1 MSNEVADSSP
11 ISRRGVLLGTAA
23 LATAATSLPVGLGDI
38 PGFPICTASVATA
51 APLPRAG
58 AAAAPAKYRRWS
70 ISDPAFPP
78 RVLDSYKKAI
88 RAMLALPPT
97 DPRNWYRHML
107 IHALDCPHANWWFL
121 PWHRGYLGW
130 FERICRDLSGDPQFA
145 LPYWD
150 WTKEP
155 RVPKQMFE
163 DVLNPNDP
171 AYIKAGAEFRA
182 KFTDPV
188 AKASYWS
195 LVRNPDGSQGPS
207 PQFVALIQRFVRF
220 PQDLWF
226 DMLDSP
232 MGPQW
237 FDQPNARGLTAAQPD
252 LTIPGAPADQQA
264 VLVAIS
270 SQTINDALAPRDF
283 VAFGGARSNGH
294 SSPSGSS
301 VLEGQ
306 PHNLVHSCVGGAF
319 NGGGGFMSANLS
331 PVDPIFFLHHAN
343 VDRLWD
349 VWTRKQLALNLPI
362 LPDGYLVKPG
372 QPPGQPGQ
380 PPGQPGRPPG
390 QDSDYARWAGEP
402 FMFYIDAKGNP
413 VPQNTAGA
421 YASIGDFDYDY
432 SPGTGEQV
440 VPGAT
445 APLLLS
451 QLLEKPLQADL
462 NARSLAGMNAA
473 EASVRLPLA
482 LLQQQTE
489 PHQPKLFATVTLNL
503 PQRGHQDF
511 NVFVDRGD
519 GSSQFVATLS
529 MFGHHV
535 MQGPVTFTVPLTAAL
550 ESVQSRAMVG
560 GGSPT
565 LQFRVV
571 PRARGAAEGRA
582 AHLHAT
588 VGAGSAGEVTNISVQ
603 QL

>member
-1 MSNEVADSSP
+1 MSDEVADSSP
-11 ISRRGVLLGTAA
+11 ISRRGVLLGTAV
-23 LATAATSLPVGLGDI
+23 LATATSLPISLGDI
-38 PGFPICTASVATA
+38 PGSPICTASVATA

-70 ISDPAFPP
+70 ISEPAFPP

-107 IHALDCPHANWWFL
+107 IHALDCPHGNWWFL

-171 AYIKAGAEFRA
+171 AFIKAGAEFRT

-188 AKASYWS
+188 SKASYWS

-207 PQFVALIQRFVRF
+207 PQFGSLLQRFVRF

-232 MGPQW
+232 TGPQF

-252 LTIPGAPADQQA
+252 LTIPGAPATQQA

-270 SQTINDALAPRDF
+270 SQTINDALAPRDYVSF
-283 VAFGGARSNGH
+283 AGARSLGH
-294 SSPSGSS
+294 STTSGFS
-301 VLEGQ
+301 VLEGM
-306 PHNLVHSCVGGAF
+306 PHNQVHNCVGGQY
-319 NGGGGFMSANLS
+319 NGTGGFMAANLS

-349 VWTRKQLALNLPI
+349 VWTRKQLAANLPI
-362 LPDGYLVKPG
+362 LPDGYQTAAAQAPTAG
-372 QPPGQPGQ
+372 QPP
-380 PPGQPGRPPG
+380 RPP
-390 QDSDYARWAGEP
+390 DSDYARWAGEP

-421 YASIGDFDYDY
+421 YAAIGDFDYDY
-432 SPGTGEQV
+432 SPGTGE
-440 VPGAT
+440 PAAPATSAAPATT

-451 QLLEKPLQADL
+451 QLLERPLQADL
-462 NARSLAGMNAA
+462 NARSLAGSNPAVA
-473 EASVRLPLA
+473 TVRLPLA

-489 PHQPKLFATVTLNL
+489 PHQPKLFASVTLNL

-511 NVFVDRGD
+511 DVFVNRAD
-519 GSSQFVATLS
+519 GSSQFVAGLS
-529 MFGHHV
+529 MFGNHV
-535 MQGPVTFTVPLTAAL
+535 MHGPVTFLVPLSAAL

-560 GGSPT
+560 SGSAT
-565 LQFRVV
+565 LKFQVV
-571 PRARGAAEGRA
+571 PRDRATPEARA
-582 AHLHAT
+582 AHFHAA
-588 VGAGSAGEVTNISVQ
+588 VGAGSAGEVTEISLK